1 MPEIKLRARIQ
12 NKYETLEEWS
22 QLNKGDFIPLLGEV
36 CYGIENELLYQ
47 KIGDGETDFI
57 DLPWLLNQADNE
69 INDETS
75 PAYIKNRLAYLE
87 YTEVPESEQI
97 LYTDEIVSEEL
108 DTKEMLL
115 ELFTDEQVKSYVDT
129 SFNDTN
135 NIFIGTTEITGPT
148 ELIQNQFNKLF
159 INIYTAINGKISC
172 DFNSEN
178 KLQSDS
184 TIEGY
189 SVFCFGNTHWANII
203 TNIFFETVDTPIL
216 YYPQDNISTEK
227 YSVVLIGPLPEDDM
241 ETYFV
246 FVVFDNDIYP
256 CQEEDTDGALLY
268 KYPYDIQLLMTGQI
282 HTIDDKYLGD
292 IKSDF
297 DELKSSSKN
306 YIKNRPGINTIIDIT
321 DEYATELGQY
331 YSTITAGPY
340 VSPLGQALYGENVH
354 EDFADPDLMHTL
366 ETCTVVID
374 GQTWYNCP
382 VFQRTIVGSSNTR
395 NAYYIG
401 NPIYISNNTKTQLDI
416 LITSG
421 EGSMV
426 KGYNIYE
433 EIDNDLPFV
442 IPYCPGS
449 ATPLYDGGYYE
460 FPKHY
465 EKGDTFSIKIIPER
479 IRVTTNVIRKDVLPQ
494 ETIIGILN
502 NDLNSILLNSAYEAS
517 GANSLAAG
525 YGTKATNSE
534 AIALGKATE
543 ASGRYALSLGDNTK
557 AQGTNSLAGGTS
569 TSAIGDN
576 SIALGE
582 GSITKKNN
590 SFAFG
595 SCIETTYSSFT
606 IQNNVNVLLATL
618 NRTDYNQI
626 RLYYKPTDSS
636 AYVYTPWLNIY
647 NIYTSDSQY
656 RIHLESNLSE
666 YNSDFTKFTSIQLRK
681 TNYTQENNGIAFG
694 VANRAKGIGS
704 TAFGYDNT
712 AESAYSFVVGK
723 NNEIGSEAFI
733 IGNGSSNDNRSN
745 AMKVDWEGN
754 VNVSGDLIGKSLSFN
769 SELSILG
776 TDKYLDLSTT
786 KTDELTVQIQ
796 SSSSSDTDL
805 SIYQGEIHN
814 KNWWP
819 LTGWDLATDSKGTGT
834 VLDDGSYQLTYT
846 NGSVIVFNVDGSI
859 SLDYVEGDTLSIALS
874 TNKSSCHLPAG
885 NFILSNGIDANC
897 GIKLYAKSTAN
908 ETEDGTLPG
917 ISPVC
922 QLAGK
927 TALGVRTASG
937 TTSFSTTF
945 YPQLEMVDEESINR
959 TAYVVP
965 QVDRFYFN
973 TDGTYTI
980 NVTKY
985 LSQWEK
991 PSFIFPDSST
1001 TRTIKGYYFNDI
1013 NKIPYIDS
1021 IISEGRKEK
1030 QYIIDLKNLGD
1041 YGSFVV
1047 DTNGDNASFALTI
1060 KLGVKNN
1067 NTDSWIPYLNNITSE
1082 QLAIVDLYS
1091 DAFKNSLGEY
1101 LNGYKL
1107 SNGYLINTSDIWS
1120 ISTEDFKDLLTNIL
1134 DAQFESGSVRL
1145 RKNIIGNVE
1154 YCELYYNMYFYS
1166 ASDEIKEI
1174 FNVLAMADKF
1184 ITFLPEG
1191 YENIYVN

>member
-75 PAYIKNRLAYLE
+75 PAYIKNRLAYPE

-108 DTKEMLL
+108 GTKEMLL

-135 NIFIGTTEITGPT
+135 NIFIGATEITEPT

-203 TNIFFETVDTPIL
+203 TNIFFETVNTPIL

-241 ETYFV
+241 ETYQV

-340 VSPLGQALYGENVH
+340 VSPLGQVLNGENVH
-354 EDFADPDLMHTL
+354 EDFAEPDLIHTL

-382 VFQRTIVGSSNTR
+382 VFQRTIVSSSDTR

-401 NPIYISNNTKTQLDI
+401 NPIYISNNTKTWLDM

-421 EGSMV
+421 EGSMA

-449 ATPLYDGGYYE
+449 ATPLHDGGYYE

-465 EKGDTFSIKIIPER
+465 KKGDTFSIKIIPER

-525 YGTKATNSE
+525 HGTKATNSE

-543 ASGRYALSLGDNTK
+543 ASGMYALSLGDNTK

-606 IQNNVNVLLATL
+606 IQDNVNVLLATL

-626 RLYYKPTDSS
+626 RLYYNPTDSS

-656 RIHLESNLSE
+656 RIHLEGNLSE

-712 AESAYSFVVGK
+712 AESAYSFVIGK

-859 SLDYVEGDTLSIALS
+859 SLDYVEGDTLSITLS

-927 TALGVRTASG
+927 TALGVRTASD
-937 TTSFSTTF
+937 TTSFSATF

-1047 DTNGDNASFALTI
+1047 NTNGDNASFALTI

-1067 NTDSWIPYLNNITSE
+1067 DTGSWIPYLNNITSE

-1120 ISTEDFKDLLTNIL
+1120 ISTEDFKDLLTNSL

-1145 RKNIIGNVE
+1145 RKNIIDNVE

-1174 FNVLAMADKF
+1174 FNMLAMADKF